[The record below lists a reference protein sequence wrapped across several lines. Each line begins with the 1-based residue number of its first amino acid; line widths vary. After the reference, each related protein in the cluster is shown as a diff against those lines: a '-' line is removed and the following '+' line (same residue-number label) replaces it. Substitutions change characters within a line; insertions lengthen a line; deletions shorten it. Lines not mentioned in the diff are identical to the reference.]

1 VPHEARLRGQGLN
14 VSVSG
19 LSSTRLDAER
29 RRLPPLV
36 RASMARP
43 APRPD
48 ILLGMKHVLT
58 GTGDTP
64 VVDAATVVLVRDG
77 EGGLECLMLRKTK
90 GQAFGG
96 LWVFPG
102 GRVESGDG
110 DGFEGLRRAAV
121 REAQEETGLLLDATE
136 LLPFA
141 HWFPPPEA
149 PRRFATW
156 FFLAALPAG
165 AAEVIVDGGE
175 IGDHVWT
182 TPGAALERHRAGEIK
197 MVPPT
202 WVTLHRLVDLTDTA
216 AALADV
222 RGRDL
227 ERFSTHMVD
236 AGGVLVA
243 VWAPD
248 AAYGSG
254 DLVAAGPR
262 HRLVMDDAG
271 WRYQRSD

>member
-1 VPHEARLRGQGLN
+1 
-14 VSVSG
+14 
-19 LSSTRLDAER
+19 
-29 RRLPPLV
+29 
-36 RASMARP
+36 MARQ
-43 APRPD
+43 APLPD
-48 ILLGMKHVLT
+48 ILLAMKDVLT
-58 GTGDTP
+58 GTGNNP

-77 EGGLECLMLRKTK
+77 EGGLECLMLRKTR

-102 GRVESGDG
+102 GRVEPGDG
-110 DGFEGLRRAAV
+110 EGFEGARQAAV

-141 HWFPPPEA
+141 HWFPPPDA

-182 TPGAALERHRAGEIK
+182 TPAVALERHRAGEIK

-202 WVTLHRLVDLTDTA
+202 WVTLHRLVGLADA
-216 AALADV
+216 AGALADAG
-222 RGRDL
+222 GRDL

-236 AGGVLVA
+236 ADGVLVA

-248 AAYGSG
+248 TAYESG
-254 DLVAAGPR
+254 DLAAAGPR

>member
-1 VPHEARLRGQGLN
+1 MG
-14 VSVSG
+14 
-19 LSSTRLDAER
+19 
-29 RRLPPLV
+29 
-36 RASMARP
+36 RP

-48 ILLGMKHVLT
+48 ILLWMKDVLT
-58 GTGDTP
+58 GTGETP

-77 EGGLECLMLRKTK
+77 RDGLECLMLRKTQ

-102 GRVESGDG
+102 GRVEPGDG
-110 DGFEGLRRAAV
+110 DGFDGARRAAV
-121 REAQEETGLLLDATE
+121 REAQEETGLLLEAGE

-141 HWFPPPEA
+141 HWFPPPDA

-182 TPGAALERHRAGEIK
+182 TASTALERHRAGEIK

-202 WVTLHRLVDLTDTA
+202 WVTLHRLARLADTA
-216 AALADV
+216 AALADA
-222 RGRDL
+222 GGHEL

-236 AGGVLVA
+236 ADGVLVA

-248 AAYGSG
+248 AGYDSG
-254 DLVAAGPR
+254 DLSANGPR
-262 HRLVMDDAG
+262 HRLVIDPAG
-271 WRYQRSD
+271 WRYERSG

>member
-1 VPHEARLRGQGLN
+1 MG
-14 VSVSG
+14 
-19 LSSTRLDAER
+19 
-29 RRLPPLV
+29 
-36 RASMARP
+36 RP

-48 ILLGMKHVLT
+48 ILLVMKDVLT

-77 EGGLECLMLRKTK
+77 ARGLECLMLRKTK

-110 DGFEGLRRAAV
+110 DGFEGVRRAAV
-121 REAQEETGLLLDATE
+121 REAREETGLLLDATE

-182 TPGAALERHRAGEIK
+182 TPEAALERHRAGEIK

-202 WVTLHRLVDLTDTA
+202 WVTLHRLVGLADSA

-236 AGGVLVA
+236 ADGVLVA

-248 AAYGSG
+248 AAYESG
-254 DLVAAGPR
+254 DLTATGPR

>member
-1 VPHEARLRGQGLN
+1 
-14 VSVSG
+14 
-19 LSSTRLDAER
+19 
-29 RRLPPLV
+29 
-36 RASMARP
+36 
-43 APRPD
+43 
-48 ILLGMKHVLT
+48 MKDVLT

-77 EGGLECLMLRKTK
+77 DRGLECLMLRKTK

-102 GRVESGDG
+102 GRVEPGDG
-110 DGFEGLRRAAV
+110 DGFDGARQAAV
-121 REAQEETGLLLDATE
+121 REAREETGLSLDATE

-182 TPGAALERHRAGEIK
+182 TPSAALERHRSGEIK

-202 WVTLHRLVDLTDTA
+202 WVTLHRLVDLADMA
-216 AALADV
+216 AALSDAQD
-222 RGRDL
+222 RDL
-227 ERFSTHMVD
+227 EHFSTHMVD
-236 AGGVLVA
+236 DDGVLVA

-248 AAYGSG
+248 AGYGSG
-254 DLVAAGPR
+254 DLTAPGPR
-262 HRLVMDDAG
+262 HRLVMDPAG
-271 WRYQRSD
+271 WRYQRAD